1 MTINNLAYRSS
12 ITTSAIKRGLSGL
25 ETGIKNSQK
34 SSNSIS
40 KSLLKRNDQK
50 RQAMSVKSSL
60 FLKRREAV
68 RRREQEDIV
77 EASSV
82 SGSVR
87 RSQRVIMNSTKGFMG
102 RILDYIGTLLVGW
115 TLINLPTIISFAK
128 ELGTRIQKLTGI
140 LSTFMSDT
148 KDFMMGFGQLL
159 GGVFQN
165 VISFDFTDSQGRLSG
180 ALNEM
185 RQSFERMENSIY
197 AAIDILTEPIDF
209 GIPDNADDITKDDDS
224 SSGQQPSAPPPTGT
238 GLPDPQSAE
247 MYRIAAALSTEGT
260 GKQSSVDMMQ
270 VVVNRKA
277 MGYGKTYTAILAA
290 GRSVDSCQFQG
301 VWKRPGGPNAF
312 RKIQTLED
320 ASKWSGQSK
329 NTLLGIIKNIQDPG
343 LQANAAK
350 FVGGAT
356 EFRGSP
362 ATVRAVNSDS
372 NPKNNIQADANGII
386 PGSVWRGGNGDNQ
399 FLTSNPPGADRT
411 TLRPGGAAPFNLP
424 APQAPS
430 SRPSPGQ
437 FTPIR
442 EGQDLKAMT
451 GAKNVDYVTAS
462 SPYGMREDPFTG
474 MQKMHGGIDIAAP
487 AGTYIALK
495 IDSEV
500 VFAGWQNPNNKRE
513 GYGQVIDL
521 WVEELGVQ
529 LRFGHCQGFLITS
542 GKVKAGRSF
551 ARVGDTGRSR
561 GPHIHFEYDTTKG
574 RGNYGGV
581 GDPSAYVPYI
591 LLTNTSNT
599 SSVSTPAN
607 TSQAQLTSANIES
620 AESKERK
627 LKAETKDNIITV
639 PLPSSQQRNTPMPL
653 SGGQPG
659 MDIMIDDSLNRFMIQ
674 KLLLDLAYT

>member
-1 MTINNLAYRSS
+1 MTINNLTYRSS

-115 TLINLPTIISFAK
+115 ALINLPTIISFAK

-209 GIPDNADDITKDDDS
+209 GIPDNADDIIKDDDS
-224 SSGQQPSAPPPTGT
+224 SSEQPSGQPEPPGSSGAAGKWKPILDLIGSAEGGYESVNYGSGPGKIPGLTKMTVREAFNATEAYRKKYGGT
-238 GLPDPQSAE
+238 G
-247 MYRIAAALSTEGT
+247 
-260 GKQSSVDMMQ
+260 
-270 VVVNRKA
+270 A
-277 MGYGKTYTAILAA
+277 MGKYQI
-290 GRSVDSCQFQG
+290 VDSPLSRAKSAGLNIDKDLFSPENQDKIG
-301 VWKRPGGPNAF
+301 VYLIEKE
-312 RKIQTLED
+312 RKITSDL
-320 ASKWSGQSK
+320 
-329 NTLLGIIKNIQDPG
+329 IKNNPTE
-343 LQANAAK
+343 AAMK
-350 FVGGAT
+350 LSQLFAGIPVLAPT
-356 EFRGSP
+356 YSRYARRTVKRGESFYQGFNGNK
-362 ATVRAVNSDS
+362 ATVT
-372 NPKNNIQADANGII
+372 ADAVEAAFKKF
-386 PGSVWRGGNGDNQ
+386 GS
-399 FLTSNPPGADRT
+399 
-411 TLRPGGAAPFNLP
+411 APDSSST
-424 APQAPS
+424 PS

-442 EGQDLKAMT
+442 KGQDLKAMT

-462 SPYGMREDPFTG
+462 SPYGMRRDPFSG
-474 MQKMHGGIDIAAP
+474 EQRLHGGIDISAP

-500 VFAGWQNPNNKRE
+500 VFAGWQDPNNKSV

-551 ARVGDTGRSR
+551 ARVGSTGRST
-561 GPHIHFEYDTTKG
+561 GPHIHFEYDTKKN
-574 RGNYGGV
+574 RGDYGGV

-599 SSVSTPAN
+599 SSVNPPAN

-659 MDIMIDDSLNRFMIQ
+659 MDMMIDDSLNRFMIQ